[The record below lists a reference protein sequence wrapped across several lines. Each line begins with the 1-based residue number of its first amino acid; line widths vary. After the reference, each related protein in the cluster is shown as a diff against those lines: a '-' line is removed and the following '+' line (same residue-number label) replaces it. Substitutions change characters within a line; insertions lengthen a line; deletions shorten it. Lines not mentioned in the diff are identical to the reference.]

1 MDAPSNGKRPIH
13 PGKIPHEEFLL
24 PMGMSAEFWRGV
36 QADFDMA
43 RAYDTL
49 AGEPAAIDP
58 WQTQQFA

>member
-1 MDAPSNGKRPIH
+1 
-13 PGKIPHEEFLL
+13 
-24 PMGMSAEFWRGV
+24 MGMSAEFWRGV

-43 RAYDTL
+43 RAHDAL

>member
-1 MDAPSNGKRPIH
+1 
-13 PGKIPHEEFLL
+13 
-24 PMGMSAEFWRGV
+24 MGMSAEFWRGV